1 MALPGY
7 YYKFKRPDGTE
18 FTYTGAVF
26 EQGVAFSQV
35 SVANCSF
42 GDRADN
48 GEFEYTIYSGG
59 SSQTYNAEPYD
70 LRYYFGS
77 EQFSLIKEIAKSGK
91 TLSQIMNY
99 FVDLATSEDNDNWK
113 TANSA
118 TIPELTSKD
127 TGFLLAASGTSY
139 YQIPNVRCS
148 YRSYNKTV
156 TVAGVTI
163 TVRIRSFVF
172 YLECNWGTWDSTN
185 QKWNNVASS
194 GQPALWMNLYD
205 HNTAATQEAI
215 TSFCTVAD
223 KISLAIGAGSSISS
237 NKFVSYNKNMSSY
250 YFYGRNIDEFAVR
263 NLMWRN
269 DITMG
274 SSGKLGSNNWF
285 DGSEVEPEDP
295 WEEPDPYEP
304 VPPGPTPPGP
314 VVPTDPVDPVPEP
327 DYPPLDG
334 TACGIYKVYKPTA
347 GQLQDIAS
355 KLWDPNA
362 WDAIK
367 QMFTNPMDAIFGLAI
382 VPVEPITSGSEDV
395 YLGRY
400 NTHVSCLRVSREYV
414 TVDCGSV
421 FINKFYGSYLD
432 HDPYTKF
439 TLYLPYIGELDINAD
454 EIMGKTVSVKY
465 HCNVVTGDTVAIVLI
480 NNRSCYTAMGNII
493 RQLPLSQVDFSS
505 VIQTAVSAAATVL
518 TSANSVQ
525 SGIASAMIGAATE
538 NTGMVLG
545 GVNRASNAAS
555 SGIANTLNQVASTKL
570 AYKHAGKIGQG
581 AAQMSVQKP
590 FFTVERPNIS
600 LPEGVDQASSSS
612 QKRYT
617 GYPANSVDE
626 LRNFHGFTIV
636 EECQLNMLGATD
648 AEIAEATSI
657 LKGGVIL

>member
-1 MALPGY
+1 MSLPRY
-7 YYKFKRPDGTE
+7 EKIFRK
-18 FTYTGAVF
+18 
-26 EQGVAFSQV
+26 
-35 SVANCSF
+35 
-42 GDRADN
+42 ADN
-48 GEFEYTIYSGG
+48 SSITYVGTVYETDVEYNQVGATHCVVSDKADNDEYEYAIRGGG
-59 SSQTYNAEPYD
+59 SNETYNAEPYD
-70 LRYYFGS
+70 LEYYFGS
-77 EQFSLIKEIAKSGK
+77 EDW
-91 TLSQIMNY
+91 
-99 FVDLATSEDNDNWK
+99 DLAEWHEKCGKSFSECLQYLLNHARDDNSESWKTVNSAEIPDLTSLNCGIMKSNTSEYW
-113 TANSA
+113 
-118 TIPELTSKD
+118 
-127 TGFLLAASGTSY
+127 Y
-139 YQIPNVRCS
+139 IPNIR
-148 YRSYNKTV
+148 YTFRNQNK
-156 TVAGVTI
+156 TI
-163 TVRIRSFVF
+163 TVMGQSITVRMTYVDA
-172 YLECNWGTWDSTN
+172 YLVIQYGTWDSTN
-185 QKWNNVASS
+185 NKWRNLSSSTVCDALQISFHTHIGAGMDTTINDLASS
-194 GQPALWMNLYD
+194 IA
-205 HNTAATQEAI
+205 H
-215 TSFCTVAD
+215 
-223 KISLAIGAGSSISS
+223 KIYASIGPGSSISS
-237 NKFVSYNKNMSSY
+237 HKYVSYSNNTTSY
-250 YFYGRNIDEFAVR
+250 YFRARNVGEWDEP
-263 NLMWRN
+263 NLMWRS
-269 DITMG
+269 D
-274 SSGKLGSNNWF
+274 SGIGNVGGNNWN
-285 DGSEVEPEDP
+285 DNGTVEPDDP
-295 WEEPDPYEP
+295 WTEPDPYEP

-314 VVPTDPVDPVPEP
+314 VNPTDPTDPVPEP
-327 DYPPLDG
+327 DYPPIDG
-334 TACGIYKVYKPTA
+334 TSCGIYKVYKPTA

-355 KLWDPNA
+355 KLWDPTA

-400 NTHVSCLRVSREYV
+400 NTHVSCLRVDREYV

-421 FINKFYGSYLD
+421 FISKFYGSYLD

-505 VIQTAVSAAATVL
+505 VIQTAVSAAATML
-518 TSANSVQ
+518 QTAHSV
-525 SGIASAMIGAATE
+525 
-538 NTGMVLG
+538 
-545 GVNRASNAAS
+545 S
-555 SGIANTLNQVASTKL
+555 SGVMSAGVGSVFDNPTAALSGVQRATTAAINGISNTIEQVASAKL

-617 GYPANSVDE
+617 GYPANFVDE